1 MSKVVYD
8 LSNFR
13 SFREYKSRPA
23 TKRFPAGPFLKGAGI
38 ALLIL
43 GGWATISTGVYFIEN
58 VM

>member
-1 MSKVVYD
+1 MSKVTYD

-13 SFREYKSRPA
+13 PFREYKSRPA
-23 TKRFPAGPFLKGAGI
+23 TKRFSATSFLKGAGI

-43 GGWATISTGVYFIEN
+43 GGWAVISTGVYFIEN